1 MAVREVKPLDPQ
13 QWENVLKKM
22 KRGPTKEQAENY
34 KRAKSR
40 AGEFKL
46 DFALD

>member
-1 MAVREVKPLDPQ
+1 MAVREVKPLGPQ

-40 AGEFKL
+40 AGEFKI
-46 DFALD
+46 DFGSD